1 MVVKEFY
8 KTREDGVNLFR
19 TYSDAGFTLIRN
31 DGVEY
36 SEAIDVETAP
46 HTYVESENLIETE
59 AEKEESE

>member
-1 MVVKEFY
+1 MVIKEFY

-36 SEAIDVETAP
+36 SEAIDVETALY
-46 HTYVESENLIETE
+46 TYTESENLVEVDE
-59 AEKEESE
+59 